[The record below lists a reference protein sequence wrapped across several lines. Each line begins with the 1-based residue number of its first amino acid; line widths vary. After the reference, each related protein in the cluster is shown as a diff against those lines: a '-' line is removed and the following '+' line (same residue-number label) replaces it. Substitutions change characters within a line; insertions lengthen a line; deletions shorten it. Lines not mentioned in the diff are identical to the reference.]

1 MLIGA
6 KAPSRVNEHLVGS
19 MSGVYSSRCARTE
32 LEAACAIEIDAAT
45 AMQLDTR
52 DEVAQQVV
60 DSNPVQPV
68 TRRWALFRSRCAY
81 AGSDCSYEHNFLK
94 LMVCNPQRR
103 SGNFTE

>member
-1 MLIGA
+1 M
-6 KAPSRVNEHLVGS
+6 NEHLVGS